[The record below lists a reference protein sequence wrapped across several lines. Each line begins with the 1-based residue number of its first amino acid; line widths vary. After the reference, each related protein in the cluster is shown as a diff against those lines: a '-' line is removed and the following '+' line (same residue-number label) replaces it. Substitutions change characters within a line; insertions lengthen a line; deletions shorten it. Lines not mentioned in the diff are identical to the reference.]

1 MIFYYVLQPKTAEI
15 YDILLYIMDKH
26 TYKHLFKQFTIQTSK
41 NIIGHE

>member
-1 MIFYYVLQPKTAEI
+1 MLKILVEFVDLI